1 MLMTISTLE
10 GYSEN
15 NIKNN
20 INIATTKTFI
30 SIPETSS
37 SFPLIINSSRQN
49 NLNLM
54 DNQESSNNEE
64 DQEEAGC
71 TNSHIISAQTI
82 ISFTEN
88 MDAVMFVLTLFSSF
102 LQLYVMFAA
111 LKHIKRKTSD
121 KCLHVFLL
129 SMTMAD
135 FLLTGLGREE
145 RFLRELLKRII
156 FLALCYPVELAPR
169 AGLISKFP
177 RFISALMHILCW
189 IGLIVSSL
197 SLVFLNLDKLIFFR
211 FPLRYSTCFTRARA
225 IYLALGCWFL
235 STAFVLFAWS
245 TESFHCVDEDCV
257 TLAIFPNR
265 LYIYLPF
272 MICVGVIPTITS
284 LSVAI
289 YIMKVVSEHRRQI
302 KSQGKGK

>member
-1 MLMTISTLE
+1 
-10 GYSEN
+10 
-15 NIKNN
+15 
-20 INIATTKTFI
+20 
-30 SIPETSS
+30 
-37 SFPLIINSSRQN
+37 
-49 NLNLM
+49 M
-54 DNQESSNNEE
+54 DNQESRKNGE

-135 FLLTGLGREE
+135 FLLT
-145 RFLRELLKRII
+145 
-156 FLALCYPVELAPR
+156 ALCYPVELAPR
-169 AGLISKFP
+169 AGLINKFP

-302 KSQGKGK
+302 KSQEHLLRTPRDNNSPTTVITSPSSPRPHSAMRSKMRTFYFIFMTTVFTAFTLLPYRFAGLQRSLNPNVPMSV